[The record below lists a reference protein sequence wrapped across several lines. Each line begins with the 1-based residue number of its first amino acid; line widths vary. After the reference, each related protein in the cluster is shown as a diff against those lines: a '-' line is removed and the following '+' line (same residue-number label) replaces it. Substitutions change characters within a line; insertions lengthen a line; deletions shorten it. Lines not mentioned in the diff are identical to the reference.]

1 VNRYFVVPRTKLQ
14 AYVDRLWGWESTEQI
29 SLPPLLPGTGAE
41 LMIHYGQPAQ
51 LRSRQLG
58 LLKLGAAYLLCA
70 RRGPH
75 FAQAR
80 AGLGFISIRFRSGAL
95 RHFCPRPLSE
105 LGADALP
112 IGELWGEEGNLLAEQ
127 VAQASSREERVA
139 IIEHWLLACLA
150 RYGKTQPAIEL
161 ALHRLY
167 YRHQDVRVEAL
178 VEQIGMSRRNFER
191 VFREEVGITPKAF
204 QRVARFNQTVRELL
218 LRNSVDYLGVA
229 LDHGYYDQ
237 AHFIHD
243 FQNYVGETPAT
254 FLESRMRSAH
264 FYNAPIFTPDTV
276 PVPR

>member
-1 VNRYFVVPRTKLQ
+1 MNRYFVIPPPSLQ
-14 AYVDRLWGWESTEQI
+14 AYVDRLWGWESAEQVT
-29 SLPPLLPGTGAE
+29 LPPLLPGTGAE

-51 LRSRQLG
+51 LCSRQAGPLQ
-58 LLKLGAAYLLCA
+58 LGAAYLLCA

-75 FAQAR
+75 YAR
-80 AGLGFISIRFRSGAL
+80 ALAGLGFISVRFRSGAL
-95 RHFCPRPLSE
+95 RHFCPMPLSE

-112 IGELWGEEGNLLAEQ
+112 IGDVWGEEGALMAEQ
-127 VAQASSREERVA
+127 VAAATCRAQRVA
-139 IIEHWLLACLA
+139 IIEQWLHACLV
-150 RYGKTQPAIEL
+150 RHGKTQPAMEL

-167 YRHQDVRVEAL
+167 YRHRDVRIESL
-178 VEQIGMSRRNFER
+178 VEQIGVSRRNFER

-218 LRNSVDYLGVA
+218 LRDSRDYLGVA

-243 FQNYVGETPAT
+243 FQTYVGETPAT
-254 FLESRMRSAH
+254 FLESRMRMAH

-276 PVPR
+276 PLPR